1 MSMVGKTIKWYRNQA
16 GWTQEQLAEGICS
29 PAYVS
34 QLENDLIPSNNDV
47 LLEICKR
54 LNINERKVSVHI
66 DTDLLHKVDDWI
78 NSIHEFDIDKAKKYY
93 EEIKDKI
100 DKDTHFDIE
109 YLYHIA
115 LLGYYLITDQL
126 IQVDEVYDMISPYK
140 DLYRERDHY
149 SYYKFIG
156 IYYKRKGLFLDALD
170 HFKQAEKIIGDEGE
184 PELFLVLALT
194 YSYLNKILISNR
206 YVNKAINGFH
216 EKLYYNR
223 IIECQIV
230 LNQNH
235 YFVGDFKNNYLL
247 QRLIESVDEPT
258 NDKTKANIYNHFGFV
273 HYMQREY
280 EKSIEYLLKIKQLN
294 VNEADF
300 LKSRHA
306 LASIYFNT
314 NKINLALKEIS
325 EGLEIAKQ
333 YNLERYTIKF
343 KILQLS
349 IENNKER
356 LVDYLKDYAIPFF
369 RKSGELNALKNCYRT
384 IGNTLYDL
392 KRYKSAAEYFKQL
405 DLDSLLL

>member
-1 MSMVGKTIKWYRNQA
+1 
-16 GWTQEQLAEGICS
+16 
-29 PAYVS
+29 
-34 QLENDLIPSNNDV
+34 
-47 LLEICKR
+47 
-54 LNINERKVSVHI
+54 
-66 DTDLLHKVDDWI
+66 
-78 NSIHEFDIDKAKKYY
+78 
-93 EEIKDKI
+93 
-100 DKDTHFDIE
+100 
-109 YLYHIA
+109 
-115 LLGYYLITDQL
+115 
-126 IQVDEVYDMISPYK
+126 MISPYK
-140 DLYRERDHY
+140 DLYRERDLY

-247 QRLIESVDEPT
+247 QRLIESADEPT

-325 EGLEIAKQ
+325 EGLQIAKQ